1 MPQDAQGRPTT
12 PAVEDYVKA
21 IYQLGGDEQPVTTT
35 ALAEWLRITAAG
47 TSHMLRQLAQ
57 LGLVDHTPYYGVR
70 LTDTGVR
77 VALEMVRHHRL
88 AEQFLV
94 EVLGY
99 RWDEVHEDAERLEHA
114 MSERLEA
121 RIADKLGNP
130 AADPHGDPIP
140 TLSGQLPHAAEQRLA
155 DLAAGAAATVR
166 RVSDRDPAKLR
177 YLAELGLTPG
187 AAVTVLARGPFRE
200 PLRLRVGQEEEER
213 TISLD
218 LAAELTVDLVARA
231 AS

>member
-1 MPQDAQGRPTT
+1 MPRDAQGRTTT

-21 IYQLGGDEQPVTTT
+21 IYHLGGTDGIVSTT
-35 ALAEWLRITAAG
+35 ALAERLRVTPAG

-57 LGLVDHTPYYGVR
+57 AGLVDHTPYYGVR
-70 LTDTGVR
+70 LTADGAR
-77 VALEMVRHHRL
+77 VALEIIRHHRL

-99 RWDEVHEDAERLEHA
+99 GWDEVHEDAERLEHA

-121 RIADKLGNP
+121 RIAAKLGDP
-130 AADPHGDPIP
+130 VADPHGDPIP
-140 TLSGQLPHAAEQRLA
+140 TLSGDVPQAAERPL
-155 DLAAGAAATVR
+155 DELPVGLAARVR

-187 AAVTVLARGPFRE
+187 AEVTIVARGPFRE
-200 PLRLRVGQEEEER
+200 PLRVLTEAGER
-213 TISLD
+213 TISRE
-218 LAAELTVDLVARA
+218 LAGEMTVEAGTPTQA
-231 AS
+231 

>member
-1 MPQDAQGRPTT
+1 MMPQDAQGRPTT
-12 PAVEDYVKA
+12 QAVEDYVKA
-21 IYQLGGDEQPVTTT
+21 IYHLGGAEQPVSTT
-35 ALAEWLRITAAG
+35 ALADWLHISPAG

-70 LTDTGVR
+70 LTETGNR
-77 VALEMVRHHRL
+77 AALEVIRHHRL

-94 EVLGY
+94 QVLGY
-99 RWDEVHEDAERLEHA
+99 AWDEVHEDAERLEHA
-114 MSERLEA
+114 MSERLEE

-140 TLSGQLPHAAEQRLA
+140 TLAGQVPASPERRLA
-155 DLAAGAAATVR
+155 DLPAGVAALVR

-187 AAVTVLARGPFRE
+187 AEGTILARGPFRE
-200 PLRLRVGQEEEER
+200 PLRLRVGAEER
-213 TISLD
+213 TISQD
-218 LAAELTVDLVARA
+218 LAAELTVDPLSRI

>member
-1 MPQDAQGRPTT
+1 MPHDAQGRPTT
-12 PAVEDYVKA
+12 QAVEDYVKA
-21 IYQLGGDEQPVTTT
+21 IYHLGGTDQSVSTT
-35 ALAEWLRITAAG
+35 ALADWLHISPAG

-70 LTDTGVR
+70 LTEAGNR
-77 VALEMVRHHRL
+77 AALEVIRHHRL

-94 EVLGY
+94 QVLNYG
-99 RWDEVHEDAERLEHA
+99 WDEVHDDAERLEHA

-121 RIADKLGNP
+121 RIAEKLGNP

-140 TLSGQLPHAAEQRLA
+140 TLAGQVPPSAERRLA
-155 DLAAGAAATVR
+155 DLPTGIPAQVR

-177 YLAELGLTPG
+177 YLAEIGLTPG
-187 AAVTVLARGPFRE
+187 AVVTILARGPFRE
-200 PLRLRVGQEEEER
+200 PLRLRVGNAEQ

-218 LAAELTVDLVARA
+218 LAGELTVDPQ
-231 AS
+231 ASHLAS

>member
-1 MPQDAQGRPTT
+1 MPHDAQGRPTT
-12 PAVEDYVKA
+12 QAVEDYVKA
-21 IYQLGGDEQPVTTT
+21 IYHLGGTDQSVSTT
-35 ALAEWLRITAAG
+35 ALADWLHISPAG

-70 LTDTGVR
+70 LTEAGNR
-77 VALEMVRHHRL
+77 AALEVIRHHRL

-94 EVLGY
+94 QVLNYG
-99 RWDEVHEDAERLEHA
+99 WDEVHDDAERLEHA

-121 RIADKLGNP
+121 RIAEKLGNP

-140 TLSGQLPHAAEQRLA
+140 TLAGQVPPSAERRLA
-155 DLAAGAAATVR
+155 DLPTGIPAQVR

-177 YLAELGLTPG
+177 YLAEIGLTPG
-187 AAVTVLARGPFRE
+187 AIVTILARGPFQE
-200 PLRLRVGQEEEER
+200 PLRLRVGSAEQ

-218 LAAELTVDLVARA
+218 LAGELTVDPQ
-231 AS
+231 ASHLAS

>member
-1 MPQDAQGRPTT
+1 MPRDAQGRPTT

-21 IYQLGGDEQPVTTT
+21 IYHLGGAEGVVSTT
-35 ALAEWLRITAAG
+35 ALAERLRVTPAG

-57 LGLVDHTPYYGVR
+57 AGLVDHTPYYGVR
-70 LTDTGVR
+70 LTADGAR
-77 VALEMVRHHRL
+77 VALEIIRHHRL

-99 RWDEVHEDAERLEHA
+99 GWDEVHDDAERLEHA

-121 RIADKLGNP
+121 RIAAKLGDP
-130 AADPHGDPIP
+130 VADPHGDPIP
-140 TLSGQLPHAAEQRLA
+140 TLSGQVPQAAERPL
-155 DLAAGAAATVR
+155 DELPIGLAARVR

-200 PLRLRVGQEEEER
+200 PLRVQTEAGER
-213 TISLD
+213 TISRE
-218 LAAELTVDLVARA
+218 LAGEMTVEA
-231 AS
+231 ATPTQV